1 MKQFF
6 AFFVLITVCNSCF
19 LFSDLKR
26 TQFSFLQD
34 GVRHSIDATVP
45 KKYSKTETRTD
56 SAGNQVHSFLYPGG
70 TELYF
75 AFLKDTTTELQ
86 AINNDNNIPKE
97 LYRTIFYKGID
108 STNHYWRETRFNNYK
123 AGYRNVEEEDNGTFD
138 SAINYFSLH
147 LKR

>member
-1 MKQFF
+1 MKQFI
-6 AFFVLITVCNSCF
+6 AFFVLMICCNSCF
-19 LFSDLKR
+19 LFSDLKKR
-26 TQFSFLQD
+26 SFSFSQN
-34 GVRHSIDATVP
+34 GIKHPINVVVP
-45 KKYSKTETRTD
+45 KKYSKTETRID
-56 SAGNQVHSFLYPGG
+56 SSGNQVHYFIYPGG
-70 TELYF
+70 AELYF

-86 AINNDNNIPKE
+86 TINYDENIPRQ
-97 LYRTIFYKGID
+97 LYQTIFYKGVD

>member
-1 MKQFF
+1 MKQFIP
-6 AFFVLITVCNSCF
+6 FFLLTMFYSSCF
-19 LFSDLKR
+19 LFSDLKKR
-26 TQFSFLQD
+26 KFSFSEN
-34 GVRHSIDATVP
+34 GTKHSINAVVP
-45 KKYSKTETRTD
+45 KKYSKTETRVD
-56 SAGNQVHSFLYPGG
+56 SSGNQVHYFIYPGG
-70 TELYF
+70 AELYF

-86 AINNDNNIPKE
+86 TINYDENIPRQ
-97 LYRTIFYKGID
+97 LYQTIFYKGVD

>member
-1 MKQFF
+1 MKQFI
-6 AFFVLITVCNSCF
+6 AFFVLMICCNSCF
-19 LFSDLKR
+19 LFSDLKKKN
-26 TQFSFLQD
+26 FSFSEN
-34 GVRHSIDATVP
+34 GTKHSINAVVP
-45 KKYSKTETRTD
+45 KKYSKTEARID
-56 SAGNQVHSFLYPGG
+56 SLGNQVQYFIYPGG
-70 TELYF
+70 AELYF

-86 AINNDNNIPKE
+86 RINYDENIPKQ
-97 LYRTIFYKGID
+97 LYQTIFYKGVD

>member
-1 MKQFF
+1 MKQFI
-6 AFFVLITVCNSCF
+6 AFFVLMICCNSCF
-19 LFSDLKR
+19 LFSDLKKR
-26 TQFSFLQD
+26 KFSFSEN
-34 GVRHSIDATVP
+34 GTKHSINAVVP
-45 KKYSKTETRTD
+45 KKYSKTETRVD
-56 SAGNQVHSFLYPGG
+56 SSGNQVHYFIYPRGA
-70 TELYF
+70 ELYF

-86 AINNDNNIPKE
+86 TINYDENIPRQ
-97 LYRTIFYKGID
+97 LYQTIFYKGVD

>member
-1 MKQFF
+1 MKQFL
-6 AFFVLITVCNSCF
+6 AFFVLMICCNSCF
-19 LFSDLKR
+19 LFSDLKKR
-26 TQFSFLQD
+26 KFSFSEN
-34 GVRHSIDATVP
+34 GTKHSINAVVP
-45 KKYSKTETRTD
+45 KKYSKTETRVD
-56 SAGNQVHSFLYPGG
+56 SSGNQVHYFIYPGG
-70 TELYF
+70 AELYF

-86 AINNDNNIPKE
+86 TINYDENIPRQ
-97 LYRTIFYKGID
+97 LYQTIFYKGVD